1 MINDSMNY
9 KRITI
14 FAKDTQNDMKRFI
27 GHTILILLAE
37 IFLFCPTTMSQNN
50 PYKINDQLYSYY
62 QKCSNAIRK
71 PEVLLMADTL
81 FHMAEKKGDVKAQ
94 CLALNLKSDH
104 YYFIN
109 DINTLLI
116 EKEKVAD
123 FARNTPYKQYIF
135 GAWNRIITY
144 YLRNR
149 EYDSA
154 IQELKKYQDEAIR
167 LDNPYGIGKSYVR
180 MGDVYYQQRMFRLA
194 LQQYKQA
201 VDYYIQ
207 TGNEKENFYSYR
219 SISSCY
225 INLQRYEEAEEYAL
239 RCLDASVTQSAL
251 IQSKLLL
258 FQVTC
263 NKMDFKKADEL
274 QKELAQY
281 RAQGVMKG
289 AILENYFTLN
299 GYYYA
304 ALGNLDKALAYSD
317 SISDKGLSLA
327 VRYKAFEMAGDFYSA
342 FAELY
347 KKYRLQ
353 DSINQANN
361 AEVMA
366 AYNARFNNQR
376 LELEKNRLSLQNTEM
391 KLAQMQNREQMIL
404 MEKEQTRMK
413 LENQDLQ
420 LKQQQTAIELEKAET
435 QKQRL
440 EVIHQQEQL
449 QRIEME
455 KKTNQ
460 RKIWV
465 VFSILILIS
474 GFSSIYAF
482 TRRQHAR
489 HLKIEKEAAEKARQQ
504 AEKADKLKSAF
515 LQNLSHEIRTPLNAI
530 IGFNDLLNDAG
541 AEFSEEER
549 SELLGHLHTN
559 TNLLLT
565 LVNDVL
571 DLSKLESGNYSISLS
586 NVVLPE
592 LCQSTLAGV
601 AHRVAEGVRLELKQP
616 DTEIILNTDAQR
628 LQQILTNLLVN
639 ACKYTSQGSI
649 VLAYEIA
656 GTSIIFSVTD
666 TGSGIDKEKGELIF
680 QRFEKLDSMNPGF
693 GLGLS
698 ICRSLTTLLGG
709 KIYLDTQYTGGA
721 RFVVELPLHYPV

>member
-37 IFLFCPTTMSQNN
+37 IFLFCPITMSQNN

-62 QKCSNAIRK
+62 QKCNSAIRK

-81 FHMAEKKGDVKAQ
+81 FHMAKKKGDVKAQ

-263 NKMDFKKADEL
+263 SKMDSKKADEL

-289 AILENYFTLN
+289 TILENYFTLN

-342 FAELY
+342 FAEL
-347 KKYRLQ
+347 
-353 DSINQANN
+353 
-361 AEVMA
+361 
-366 AYNARFNNQR
+366 
-376 LELEKNRLSLQNTEM
+376 
-391 KLAQMQNREQMIL
+391 
-404 MEKEQTRMK
+404 
-413 LENQDLQ
+413 
-420 LKQQQTAIELEKAET
+420 
-435 QKQRL
+435 
-440 EVIHQQEQL
+440 
-449 QRIEME
+449 
-455 KKTNQ
+455 
-460 RKIWV
+460 
-465 VFSILILIS
+465 
-474 GFSSIYAF
+474 
-482 TRRQHAR
+482 
-489 HLKIEKEAAEKARQQ
+489 
-504 AEKADKLKSAF
+504 
-515 LQNLSHEIRTPLNAI
+515 
-530 IGFNDLLNDAG
+530 
-541 AEFSEEER
+541 
-549 SELLGHLHTN
+549 
-559 TNLLLT
+559 
-565 LVNDVL
+565 
-571 DLSKLESGNYSISLS
+571 
-586 NVVLPE
+586 
-592 LCQSTLAGV
+592 
-601 AHRVAEGVRLELKQP
+601 
-616 DTEIILNTDAQR
+616 
-628 LQQILTNLLVN
+628 
-639 ACKYTSQGSI
+639 
-649 VLAYEIA
+649 
-656 GTSIIFSVTD
+656 
-666 TGSGIDKEKGELIF
+666 
-680 QRFEKLDSMNPGF
+680 
-693 GLGLS
+693 
-698 ICRSLTTLLGG
+698 
-709 KIYLDTQYTGGA
+709 
-721 RFVVELPLHYPV
+721 